1 MTKKHLFIYIG
12 QQPLDSVHEFL
23 WLDKGDCF
31 GQNVETVFILIG
43 FNDCFIYS
51 LVFVVQA
58 HFLGGVLEAKVER
71 KRLEDKQT
79 KKVNELVNV
88 NAREAINKWGTQ
100 RKHISRYFKSS
111 STNPYLKKK

>member
-31 GQNVETVFILIG
+31 GQNVESVFILIG
-43 FNDCFIYS
+43 FNDCFTYS
-51 LVFVVQA
+51 LVFVVQD

-71 KRLEDKQT
+71 KRLEDKQM
-79 KKVNELVNV
+79 KKVNELVKV
-88 NAREAINKWGTQ
+88 NAREVINKWGTQ
-100 RKHISRYFKSS
+100 RKHISNSF
-111 STNPYLKKK
+111 TNPYLKKK